1 MGTQIGNGHT
11 GTEHMTAA
19 RWQAVFKSL
28 WGADNVVFK
37 TGSELAITITPG
49 TGTVTVADG
58 VFSFNGVLGVVET
71 SDTATYVKPASDT
84 IYAKIGVAVKYTKD
98 SGTQVEAL
106 DIVCLKSAETASV
119 ALAQAETIDYGDG
132 KIETAIT
139 EAYYPLC
146 EFIANASE
154 YSELESFVN
163 KVDTLP
169 ALSARLATAEHE
181 LNLVKNKSDT
191 AYEYVEGV
199 KPVFVTV
206 GTIST
211 SGDYITVST
220 DDFADY
226 SYVIIETSA
235 GRIKELKELLLSAS
249 DSYDSKFYLQ
259 GRGTGF
265 WVNIRRVSSISHN
278 YKISYGNSSGQGSV
292 TAVVYKSKY

>member
-71 SDTATYVKPASDT
+71 SDTATYVKPASDS

-132 KIETAIT
+132 KIETATT
-139 EAYYPLC
+139 EVYYPLC

-169 ALSARLATAEHE
+169 ALSAKLATAES
-181 LNLVKNKSDT
+181 KSNT
-191 AYEYVEGV
+191 AYEYAEGAR
-199 KPVFVTV
+199 PVFVKTGLITV
-206 GTIST
+206 

-220 DDFADY
+220 DDFAGY
-226 SYVIIETSA
+226 SYVIIQTTVGWIKA
-235 GRIKELKELLLSAS
+235 IKETFFGAS
-249 DSYDSKFYLQ
+249 DLYDKKFYLL
-259 GRGTGF
+259 GRGAEDWITT
-265 WVNIRRVSSISHN
+265 RRVGPTSHN
-278 YKISYGNSSGQGSV
+278 YKISLGTSGNLVSTSA
-292 TAVVYKSKY
+292 TVYKSKY

>member
-1 MGTQIGNGHT
+1 MATQILSGHT
-11 GTEHMTAA
+11 GTKHMTAA
-19 RWQAVFKSL
+19 RQAKVNKALWGEDNIVFKVE
-28 WGADNVVFK
+28 N
-37 TGSELAITITPG
+37 ELDVSIEPG

-132 KIETAIT
+132 EIGSATT

-169 ALSARLATAEHE
+169 ALSAKLATAESG
-181 LNLVKNKSDT
+181 LTT
-191 AYEYVEGV
+191 ALEYVEGV
-199 KPVFVTV
+199 TPVFVKT
-206 GTIST
+206 GQIST

-220 DDFADY
+220 DDFAGY
-226 SYVIIETSA
+226 PYVILDTSN
-235 GRIKELKELLLSAS
+235 GGIKDLKTRVLSAS
-249 DSYDSKFYLQ
+249 DSYDTKFYWQ
-259 GRGTGF
+259 GRGTEYWF
-265 WVNIRRVSSISHN
+265 NIRRAGPTSHD
-278 YKISYGNSSGQGSV
+278 YKISYGKSSGGGITTV
-292 TAVVYKSKY
+292 NIYKSKY